1 MPTKL
6 TNDEAAW
13 LRTHKET
20 IERRNLTLKVLKD
33 IIVFLIF
40 ALASF
45 ALTYAAGF
53 IIYIVIVAL
62 GVVVGIIAFA
72 FIVFAAAAIY
82 AIIEERNEE
91 YTIIKTSGVIAGFIL
106 GVILVSIYFIP
117 SLQIA
122 AYPMQMQ
129 VAYPH
134 LTIIQN
140 CTAFSL
146 SAQGYLNGKPI
157 GAANTTTCLLPQEN
171 NTEYQCSIANKS
183 ITCIAGSS
191 TWDGRILNVSKRN

>member
-6 TNDEAAW
+6 TNDEAAG
-13 LRTHKET
+13 LRIHKET
-20 IERRNLTLKVLKD
+20 IERRKLILNVLKD

-45 ALTYAAGF
+45 AF
-53 IIYIVIVAL
+53 VAL

-91 YTIIKTSGVIAGFIL
+91 YTIIKISGVIAGFML
-106 GVILVSIYFIP
+106 GVILASIYVSP

-122 AYPMQMQ
+122 AYPMQLQ

-134 LTIIQN
+134 LTAIQN

-146 SAQGYLNGKPI
+146 SAQGYLNGQSY
-157 GAANTTTCLLPQEN
+157 GTTNTTTCLLPQEN
-171 NTEYQCSIANKS
+171 NTQYQCSIVNKS
-183 ITCIAGSS
+183 ITCAYGLSA
-191 TWDGRILNVSKRN
+191 WDGRILNVSKRN